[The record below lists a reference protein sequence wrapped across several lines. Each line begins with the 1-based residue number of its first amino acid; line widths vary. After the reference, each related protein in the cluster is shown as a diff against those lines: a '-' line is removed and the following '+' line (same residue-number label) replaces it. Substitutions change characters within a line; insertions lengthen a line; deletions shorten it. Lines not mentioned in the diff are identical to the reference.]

1 MKADDF
7 LQVGQD
13 YIYLYIAPY
22 KLRDELISPMTIRVV
37 EKEEI
42 DPNRYHSGGIKLTVE
57 FKGVNHKFNIEVY
70 DNKTRNKY
78 TTLGYDERALVTVL
92 DKNEAKRI
100 LLEKAYKYDNSPLVD
115 RKILYHNVRSLL
127 DKLKEKKL

>member
-1 MKADDF
+1 MTANDF

-22 KLRDELISPMTIRVV
+22 KLYDELISPITLRVV

-42 DPNRYHSGGIKLTVE
+42 EPNRYHPRGIKVTVE
-57 FKGVNHKFNIEVY
+57 FKGVNHQFNIEAY
-70 DNKTRNKY
+70 DNKTHNKY

-92 DKNEAKRI
+92 DKNVAKRI
-100 LLEKAYKYDNSPLVD
+100 LMEKAYNYDNSPIVD
-115 RKILYHNVRSLL
+115 RKILYHNVRILL
-127 DKLKEKKL
+127 DKLKKKKI